1 VVTAR
6 GLAESLCVYRT
17 LVEALENDC
26 KPRSLVLGE
35 PQLGRRGLY
44 PQTSIKGSTASVKDM
59 LNLISHADGDTT
71 LLDIAD
77 RCDRP
82 MWSLLP
88 DLDALV
94 TAGVVER

>member
-59 LNLISHADGDTT
+59 LNLVSHADGDTT